1 MKSGMGALGRQDKA
15 VPALAFAKPLAQEFF
30 APMTPAWY
38 PFSVYLS
45 GVQNVATGFEI
56 PVNNSIRNRVF
67 DNGTKLRCSKA
78 EHRSF
83 QVGAW
88 D

>member
-1 MKSGMGALGRQDKA
+1 
-15 VPALAFAKPLAQEFF
+15 
-30 APMTPAWY
+30 MTSAWY
-38 PFSVYLS
+38 PFGVYLS

-56 PVNNSIRNRVF
+56 PVNNSFRNRVF